1 LHSLSVNLLANQC
14 RDRAEDLSEAAVF
27 FMVGK
32 LLGLKVD
39 SSAIS
44 VTARRLLLAD
54 RIDQLA
60 LRNIQVGTTKMAI
73 SCTRAEH
80 TVEVTVC

>member
-1 LHSLSVNLLANQC
+1 M
-14 RDRAEDLSEAAVF
+14 F

-39 SSAIS
+39 GSAIS
-44 VTARRLLLAD
+44 VTARRSLLPD
-54 RIDQLA
+54 WINQLA

-73 SCTRAEH
+73 SCTRAGH
-80 TVEVTVC
+80 RV